1 MIIIEIGF
9 NKWHFPGM
17 IKIYSFFYYTYN
29 DVVLKYQDV
38 WKNDVPKI
46 KELFKMKRIY
56 CKKIQK
62 VYN

>member
-1 MIIIEIGF
+1 MV
-9 NKWHFPGM
+9 KAHFL
-17 IKIYSFFYYTYN
+17 FYYTYD
-29 DVVLKYQDV
+29 DVVLEEQESFV

-62 VYN
+62 VYD